1 MGMSMEH
8 SSSFYRSVFE
18 HSMDAVLLTAPD
30 GTVHAANPAACQ
42 LFGRTEEEICK
53 AGRAGLVDP
62 SSPHLGDLLAERT
75 RTGEMRGELIF
86 IRGDGTR
93 FPGEISSRRF
103 IDDRGVERT
112 VMIVRDLTEQKRTT
126 AALHESQL
134 LLDSVVNSTKEL
146 IWSVDPESFGLLWF
160 NRAFSDYV
168 FQARGLR
175 ISAGM
180 RPDGLFVDANRVHLW
195 HELYQAALK
204 EGSFATEYRGYTNG
218 NVLQLNLH
226 AMKRDGAVFGI
237 AAFARDITDQKKAE
251 RLLAESE
258 EQYRLLIAAMEEGVV
273 LQGENAEIIAFNRS
287 TERILGLSADQLRGK
302 TSFDPE
308 WYAIH
313 EDGSPFPGEAH
324 PVVKTLKTGQP
335 QSDVIMG
342 IHKPD
347 GTLTWISVNAQPI
360 FKEGNALPYRV
371 VATMHDI
378 TEQKLAQEH
387 IEMLAHFDQLTGLP
401 NRILLNDRFR
411 YALSLA
417 QRSGE
422 KLALMFVD
430 LDHFKDVND
439 TLGHN
444 VGDQVLMEIA
454 RRLKSAVRE
463 EDTLSRQGGDEYV
476 VILPDTDA
484 DGAALVA
491 SKMLEI
497 VSRPCQIER
506 HELVVTSSIGIA
518 IYPHDGTSLESLSK
532 NADAAMYRAKKE
544 GRNGF
549 RFYTPEMQE
558 HSARNLMLANGLR
571 QALARGELQLHYQPQ
586 FSVQDGRI
594 VGMEALLR
602 WEHPE
607 MGGISPTEFIPVAES
622 TGQIIPIGEWVL
634 RTAARQLKDWMDA
647 GMPPVTIAVNL
658 SAVQFRKS
666 DLPDILKRILDEVQL
681 PHRYLELELTEA
693 ATMENTQAAIKMMDK
708 LHAEGIRLSI
718 DDFGTGYSNLS
729 YLKQF
734 KVYKLKIDQSFVRG
748 ITDDPDDKALVTA
761 IINMASSLGLRT
773 LSEGVETADQLN
785 FLRLLGCHE
794 AQGYYFS
801 RPLTADKLEAF
812 VRKT

>member
-1 MGMSMEH
+1 MIMEH
-8 SSSFYRSVFE
+8 SPSFYRSVFE

-30 GTVHAANPAACQ
+30 GTIHAANPAACA

-53 AGRAGLVDP
+53 AGRAGLVDS
-62 SSPHLGDLLAERT
+62 SSPHLNDLLAERI
-75 RTGEMRGELIF
+75 RTGEMRGELVF
-86 IRGDGTR
+86 MRKDGVR
-93 FPGEISSRRF
+93 FPGEVSSRKF
-103 IDDRGVERT
+103 IDDQGFERT

-126 AALHESQL
+126 AALLESQL
-134 LLDSVVNSTKEL
+134 LLDSVVNSTTDL
-146 IWSVDPESFGLLWF
+146 VWSVDPESFGLLWF
-160 NRAFSDYV
+160 NRAISDYV
-168 FQARGLR
+168 YHARGLR
-175 ISAGM
+175 ISVGM
-180 RPDGLFVDANRVHLW
+180 RPEDLFVDADRARLW

-204 EGSFATEYRGYTNG
+204 NGSFTTEYRGYTND
-218 NVLQLNLH
+218 NILELNLH
-226 AMKRDGAVFGI
+226 AMRRDGKVFGI
-237 AAFARDITDQKKAE
+237 AVFAKDITDQKKAE

-258 EQYRLLIAAMEEGVV
+258 AQYRLLIAAMEEGVV
-273 LQGENAEIIAFNRS
+273 LQGENAEIIAFNKS
-287 TERILGLSADQLRGK
+287 SERILGLSADQLKGK
-302 TSFDPE
+302 TSFDPD

-313 EDGSPFPGEAH
+313 EDGSPFSAEAH
-324 PVVKTLKTGQP
+324 PVVQALKTGEP

-360 FKEGNALPYRV
+360 FKEGSTRPYRV

-387 IEMLAHFDQLTGLP
+387 IEKLAHFDQLTGLP

-422 KLALMFVD
+422 TLALMFVD

-444 VGDQVLMEIA
+444 IGDQVLMEIA

-463 EDTLSRQGGDEYV
+463 EDSLSRQGGDEYV

-491 SKMLEI
+491 SKMLDV
-497 VSRPCQIER
+497 VSRPCQIDR
-506 HELVVTSSIGIA
+506 QELVVTSSIGIA
-518 IYPHDGTSLESLSK
+518 IYPHDGTSLEQLSK

-549 RFYTPEMQE
+549 RFYTPEMQA

-586 FSVQDGRI
+586 FSVQDGSI

-607 MGGISPTEFIPVAES
+607 MGGISPAEFIPVAES

-634 RTAARQLKDWMDA
+634 RTAARQLKDWMDG
-647 GMPPVTIAVNL
+647 GMPPMTISVNL
-658 SAVQFRKS
+658 SAVQFRKN
-666 DLPDILKRILDEVQL
+666 DLPDMLNRILDEVGL
-681 PHRYLELELTEA
+681 PHRFLELELTEA

-748 ITDDPDDKALVTA
+748 ITDDPDDRALVTA

-773 LSEGVETADQLN
+773 IAEGVETADQLN
-785 FLRLLGCHE
+785 LLRLLGCHE

-801 RPLTADKLEAF
+801 KPLTADRLEAF
-812 VRKT
+812 VAKA